1 MKFKGNS
8 KAIVGA
14 VAGIVFM
21 VVGGL
26 SPKIRNIVPFFVAI
40 VCLILSRY
48 YYKKNC
54 KYETKLFL
62 VLSGFMIIMSLAYIE
77 HIFIETSYGLMI
89 YMILAFISFFT
100 LSLKMMIEGYKNRQV
115 SKLLGGAYLFIVVIV
130 AVICLITKG

>member
-1 MKFKGNS
+1 
-8 KAIVGA
+8 
-14 VAGIVFM
+14 
-21 VVGGL
+21 
-26 SPKIRNIVPFFVAI
+26 
-40 VCLILSRY
+40 
-48 YYKKNC
+48 
-54 KYETKLFL
+54 
-62 VLSGFMIIMSLAYIE
+62 MIIMSLAYIE

>member
-8 KAIVGA
+8 KAIGGA

-62 VLSGFMIIMSLAYIE
+62 VLSGFMIIISLAYIE
-77 HIFIETSYGLMI
+77 YIFIGTYYGVII
-89 YMILAFISFFT
+89 YTILA
-100 LSLKMMIEGYKNRQV
+100 LVSLLVSSVYGMIKAYKNREV
-115 SKLLGGAYLFIVVIV
+115 SKLLSGAFLFIASVVIV
-130 AVICLITKG
+130 ICFITK